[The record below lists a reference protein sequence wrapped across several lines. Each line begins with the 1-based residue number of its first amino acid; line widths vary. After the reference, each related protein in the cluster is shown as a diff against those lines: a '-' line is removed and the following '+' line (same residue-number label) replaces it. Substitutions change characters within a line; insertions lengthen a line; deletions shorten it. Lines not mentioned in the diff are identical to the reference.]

1 MKFKMRPS
9 FYLYVLT
16 FRGATDRY
24 GTFAEAVF
32 HDHSFPKQADDFE
45 TLSLYIE
52 QLANDDLNAVT
63 FDDLWGMYEEK
74 YLH

>member
-1 MKFKMRPS
+1 MRPS

-16 FRGATDRY
+16 FRGAADRY

-52 QLANDDLNAVT
+52 QLANDDLSAVT

-74 YLH
+74 YLLEH